1 MPWSQEEA
9 IVLANVAERAERYD
23 DMIEYMKATLRPVG
37 RFRNLKLILDPFL
50 HSFRRQKMDLIRLSC
65 LS

>member
-37 RFRNLKLILDPFL
+37 RFRNLKLPTENGFDSTQLFVL
-50 HSFRRQKMDLIRLSC
+50 NSFAL
-65 LS
+65 